1 MGKSKFYTHVLPNMD
16 RIEHW
21 ARMGA
26 TAKEIA
32 EKLDVSYSA
41 FKSYLARGEKGEKD
55 FSDFSASF
63 ARSCAPADDEVEAAL
78 YKLATGYTVDLVKTF
93 KVRRVE
99 YDKKTGR
106 KVREYEELVQGTD
119 QAHVSANAQA
129 QMFWL
134 TNRRKDH
141 WEYKPVS
148 IRNADNGEE
157 VGVMMLAPT
166 APLDKPPEDD
176 DLVVLDENGKVISP

>member
-1 MGKSKFYTHVLPNMD
+1 MGKSKFYTHVLPNLD
-16 RIEHW
+16 RIERW
-21 ARMGA
+21 ASTGA

-32 EKLDVSYSA
+32 EKLGVSYSA

-63 ARSCAPADDEVEAAL
+63 ARACAPADDEVEAAL
-78 YKLATGYTVDLVKTF
+78 FKLATGYTVDLIKSF

-106 KVREYEELVQGTD
+106 KIREYEELVQGVD
-119 QAHVSANAQA
+119 QTHVSANAQA

-134 TNRRKDH
+134 TNRRKDR

-148 IRNADNGEE
+148 IRNADSGEE

-166 APLDKPPEDD
+166 EPLERPPEA
-176 DLVVLDENGKVISP
+176 EAVIEGDGEVIA

>member
-1 MGKSKFYTHVLPNMD
+1 MGKSKFYTHVLPNAA

-32 EKLDVSYSA
+32 EKLGVSYSV
-41 FKSYLARGEKGEKD
+41 FKSYLARGKKGEKD
-55 FSDFSASF
+55 YSDFSASF
-63 ARSCAPADDEVEAAL
+63 TQACAPADDEVEAAL
-78 YKLATGYTVDLVKTF
+78 FKLATGYTLDLQKTF
-93 KVRRVE
+93 KVRCVE
-99 YDKKTGR
+99 YDPKTGR
-106 KVREYEELVQGTD
+106 KVREYEELRQGVD

-134 TNRRKDH
+134 TNRRKDR
-141 WEYKPVS
+141 WEYRPVS

-157 VGVMMLAPT
+157 VGVMLLAPT
-166 APLDKPPEDD
+166 EPLERPPEP
-176 DLVVLDENGKVISP
+176 EIVIDVDGEVIEQ